1 MVLSHKLIFLGLWN
15 STASVKTVS
24 HYAVTSHKTMPE
36 VFMSF
41 NMCVSMLFLPFS
53 HPEESLFTQ
62 SVSAN
67 GNGHQGGGGISHHG
81 LLWPQIM
88 RICLQAPIA
97 SLSC

>member
-1 MVLSHKLIFLGLWN
+1 
-15 STASVKTVS
+15 
-24 HYAVTSHKTMPE
+24 
-36 VFMSF
+36 MSF
-41 NMCVSMLFLPFS
+41 NMCVFMLFLPFS

-67 GNGHQGGGGISHHG
+67 GNGHQGDGGISHHG

-88 RICLQAPIA
+88 RICLPAAIA